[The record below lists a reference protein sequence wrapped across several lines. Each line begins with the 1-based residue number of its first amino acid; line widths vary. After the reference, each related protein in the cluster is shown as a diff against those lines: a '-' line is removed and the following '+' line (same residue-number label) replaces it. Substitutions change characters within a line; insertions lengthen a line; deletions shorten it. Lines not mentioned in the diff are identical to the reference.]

1 MIYKSYILEQNLDHI
16 KDCKLFLFY
25 GENIG
30 LKNEFK
36 KKIKELYSKE
46 DFINLFQDD
55 VLKNKEILIN
65 EIANKSLFRE
75 NKIIFIQH
83 ANDKILE
90 ILENIIEILDK
101 EKIFVFSDILD
112 RKSKLRSFFEKNN
125 NFGLTACYND
135 NEISIRKII
144 TTSLKD
150 FKNLS
155 PEIINLIQQNA
166 NLDRNKVNNE
176 LDKIKS
182 CFLDKKLD
190 ITKIEKLLNTKTNED
205 FNHLKD
211 EALNGNKIKT
221 NRLLADTIFGE
232 ENNIYYLNLLNQR
245 LNKLNEINKIKRDNN
260 NLEEAVSNI
269 KPPIF
274 WKDKPIV
281 MRQIKKWNNL
291 KIKKALNKTYETEL
305 KIKSDNIIKKELL
318 MKQLLI
324 DLCLEANSS

>member
-281 MRQIKKWNNL
+281 MRQIKKWDNL
-291 KIKKALNKTYETEL
+291 KIKKALNKTYETEI

>member
-281 MRQIKKWNNL
+281 MRQIKKWDNL